1 MGPIISG
8 KSRLVKYNNLAI
20 LYITDRVYIYI
31 YIGREYNFHLVR
43 YTTGSFRGFV
53 ADEILA
59 SYVGIIS

>member
-1 MGPIISG
+1 M
-8 KSRLVKYNNLAI
+8 VKYNNLAI

>member
-8 KSRLVKYNNLAI
+8 KSRLVKYYNLAI
-20 LYITDRVYIYI
+20 LYITDRVYI